1 MDSVEQFAA
10 EALRFEQ
17 WAHSNEP
24 NAALAARTA
33 LLRISSLYTA
43 ALQLP
48 SPYTYA
54 GDGQPCPDVG
64 LVDECAK
71 LSAFQAIPFDMYGEV
86 FNPLLVPPVD
96 MYGEV
101 FNPLLVPPDEPVIGS
116 IDEDITDIYRD
127 VVAGLRAYQTG
138 NRAGAIWE
146 WGFHFHHHWGKHATG
161 AIKAI
166 HAWLVDN
173 EFNRSFREPS

>member
-86 FNPLLVPPVD
+86 FNPLLVPP
-96 MYGEV
+96 
-101 FNPLLVPPDEPVIGS
+101 DEPVIGS
-116 IDEDITDIYRD
+116 IAYDITDVYRY
-127 VVAGLRAYQTG
+127 VVTGLRAYQTG

>member
-71 LSAFQAIPFDMYGEV
+71 LSAFQAITFDMYGEV
-86 FNPLLVPPVD
+86 YNPIV
-96 MYGEV
+96 
-101 FNPLLVPPDEPVIGS
+101 VPPDEPVIGS
-116 IDEDITDIYRD
+116 IDEDITDVYRD
-127 VVAGLRAYQTG
+127 VVTGLRAYQTG

>member
-10 EALRFEQ
+10 EAVRFEQ

-24 NAALAARTA
+24 NAALAARKT

-86 FNPLLVPPVD
+86 FNPLLVPP
-96 MYGEV
+96 
-101 FNPLLVPPDEPVIGS
+101 DEPVIGS
-116 IDEDITDIYRD
+116 IADDITDVYRD
-127 VVAGLRAYQTG
+127 VVTGLRAYQTG

>member
-10 EALRFEQ
+10 EAVRFEQ

-86 FNPLLVPPVD
+86 FNPLLVPP
-96 MYGEV
+96 
-101 FNPLLVPPDEPVIGS
+101 DEPVIGS
-116 IDEDITDIYRD
+116 IADDITDVYRD
-127 VVAGLRAYQTG
+127 VVTGLRAYQTG

>member
-1 MDSVEQFAA
+1 MNSVEQFAA

-24 NAALAARTA
+24 NAALAARKT

-54 GDGQPCPDVG
+54 GQPCRDVDR
-64 LVDECAK
+64 LSDDECAK

-86 FNPLLVPPVD
+86 YNPIV
-96 MYGEV
+96 
-101 FNPLLVPPDEPVIGS
+101 VPPDEPVIGS

-127 VVAGLRAYQTG
+127 VVAGLRADQTG

>member
-10 EALRFEQ
+10 EAVRFEQ

-54 GDGQPCPDVG
+54 GDGQPCPDVDR
-64 LVDECAK
+64 LSDDECAK

-86 FNPLLVPPVD
+86 FNPLLVPP
-96 MYGEV
+96 
-101 FNPLLVPPDEPVIGS
+101 DEPVIGS
-116 IDEDITDIYRD
+116 IADDITDVYRD
-127 VVAGLRAYQTG
+127 VVTGLRAYQTG

>member
-86 FNPLLVPPVD
+86 FNPLLVPP
-96 MYGEV
+96 
-101 FNPLLVPPDEPVIGS
+101 DEPVIGS
-116 IDEDITDIYRD
+116 IADDITDVYRD

>member
-86 FNPLLVPPVD
+86 FNPLLVPP
-96 MYGEV
+96 
-101 FNPLLVPPDEPVIGS
+101 DEPVIGS
-116 IDEDITDIYRD
+116 IADDITDVYRD
-127 VVAGLRAYQTG
+127 VVTGLRAYQTG

>member
-17 WAHSNEP
+17 WAYSNEP
-24 NAALAARTA
+24 NAALAARKT

-86 FNPLLVPPVD
+86 FNPLLVPP
-96 MYGEV
+96 
-101 FNPLLVPPDEPVIGS
+101 DEPVIGS
-116 IDEDITDIYRD
+116 IADDITDVYRD
-127 VVAGLRAYQTG
+127 VVTGLRAYQTG